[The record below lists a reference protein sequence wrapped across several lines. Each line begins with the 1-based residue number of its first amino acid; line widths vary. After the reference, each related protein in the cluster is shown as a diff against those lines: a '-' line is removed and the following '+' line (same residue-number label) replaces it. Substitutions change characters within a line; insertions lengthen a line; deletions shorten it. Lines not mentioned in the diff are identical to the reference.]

1 MGHRHKLSKVLVLVG
16 FVVLAVGTFMSYSIS
31 KMIMC
36 GDRIMQNYPPGYLG
50 LTMSNKNWLL
60 LMALLVIGGSVGY
73 IIYTFIRRRGRSAKS
88 GGS

>member
-1 MGHRHKLSKVLVLVG
+1 MGHRNLVHKKALVIVG
-16 FVVLAVGTFMSYSIS
+16 IVGLAVGTFLSYSLS

-60 LMALLVIGGSVGY
+60 LIALVAIGGCVGY
-73 IIYTFIRRRGRSAKS
+73 IIYALIKRRGRFAK
-88 GGS
+88 

>member
-1 MGHRHKLSKVLVLVG
+1 MGYRNLVCKKVLVTVG
-16 FVVLAVGTFMSYSIS
+16 IIVLAVGTFLSYSLS

-60 LMALLVIGGSVGY
+60 LIALLVIGGCVGY
-73 IIYTFIRRRGRSAKS
+73 IIYTVVKRRGRFAR
-88 GGS
+88 